1 LAAGA
6 ISSGDILK
14 FAMGP
19 VGPKVFSG
27 FTAVGPDTVYTVQRG
42 YGWTRVPPYFA
53 TFGRWAAFPDA
64 LTCNLAAP
72 SPPLSGKAAGYSGSF
87 EFRLD
92 LPRGEY
98 RVAVLS
104 GNYGYLPSQIE
115 TFAYDND
122 HKMYYRPAAER
133 IGANQ
138 QQVWEREFTSQ
149 MLVEEFYHDL
159 NTVLRRGMTL
169 WDRVVA
175 WRFPVRSF
183 TVVVGEGGMTLRFE
197 NMPVNALLVWP
208 VGREAEGQAFLE
220 QLTAQ
225 RRASFPAK
233 DITPPPANAL
243 PELPSEARTN
253 GYFLFAPHWSE
264 RIYPTTIP
272 RAEWVKSE
280 VRAAA
285 ALGQFESFT
294 VAVYP
299 LRDLSRCRMWVS
311 DLTGPGGAR
320 LPASVVDVEVMR
332 YLELQ
337 AGEGPNYETVAY
349 LPLKWE
355 RLPVDAGLPRVWWF
369 TLKVPPA
376 TRPGEYVGR
385 VTFEAAN
392 APAGSLGV
400 RFRVYP
406 FELQPLRN
414 HYQALYHDYYQFPG
428 GGIDRHVQWER
439 DAGFNVI
446 TTRGN
451 ISGLT
456 YHHGLMSW
464 PDLADWARQLE
475 VYRRN
480 GFPMQLVVS
489 QGALAAA
496 YTATGEYRT
505 EPGFGGAHQVKD
517 HFSAEFDNCYKRL
530 ARAISDGFKRRGW
543 PEIIFYD
550 SGEAACEGPR
560 GVRTESHLMR
570 LLHEAGVKNT
580 ASVSG
585 TASSLSL
592 RYSAPQMYLTM
603 LSEVNQE
610 NIGRVRQTGSRFG
623 IYGPGETR
631 FERGFWF
638 WRTGAMLCSEEGG
651 VALYGNPYD
660 PFDGS
665 RAYDW
670 GDVYPTPDG
679 PAISLHTAEKRAGI
693 DDSRY
698 LFQLEGL
705 AIEANRRATKKS
717 LNAAAR
723 ARKVLFEI
731 LKYIDVNIS
740 HYETMEDEP
749 PGVVLDRLREVVARE
764 IEEMETLL
772 RSN

>member
-1 LAAGA
+1 
-6 ISSGDILK
+6 
-14 FAMGP
+14 
-19 VGPKVFSG
+19 
-27 FTAVGPDTVYTVQRG
+27 
-42 YGWTRVPPYFA
+42 
-53 TFGRWAAFPDA
+53 
-64 LTCNLAAP
+64 
-72 SPPLSGKAAGYSGSF
+72 
-87 EFRLD
+87 
-92 LPRGEY
+92 
-98 RVAVLS
+98 
-104 GNYGYLPSQIE
+104 
-115 TFAYDND
+115 
-122 HKMYYRPAAER
+122 
-133 IGANQ
+133 
-138 QQVWEREFTSQ
+138 
-149 MLVEEFYHDL
+149 
-159 NTVLRRGMTL
+159 
-169 WDRVVA
+169 
-175 WRFPVRSF
+175 
-183 TVVVGEGGMTLRFE
+183 
-197 NMPVNALLVWP
+197 
-208 VGREAEGQAFLE
+208 
-220 QLTAQ
+220 
-225 RRASFPAK
+225 
-233 DITPPPANAL
+233 
-243 PELPSEARTN
+243 
-253 GYFLFAPHWSE
+253 
-264 RIYPTTIP
+264 
-272 RAEWVKSE
+272 
-280 VRAAA
+280 
-285 ALGQFESFT
+285 
-294 VAVYP
+294 
-299 LRDLSRCRMWVS
+299 
-311 DLTGPGGAR
+311 
-320 LPASVVDVEVMR
+320 
-332 YLELQ
+332 
-337 AGEGPNYETVAY
+337 
-349 LPLKWE
+349 
-355 RLPVDAGLPRVWWF
+355 
-369 TLKVPPA
+369 LKVPPA

-505 EPGFGGAHQVKD
+505 EPGFGGVRQVKD

-530 ARAISDGFKRRGW
+530 ARAISIGFKRRGW

-550 SGEAACEGPR
+550 SGAAACEGPR

-580 ASVSG
+580 TSVSG
-585 TASSLSL
+585 IATPLSL
-592 RYSAPQMYLTM
+592 HYSVPWMDLTI
-603 LSEVNQE
+603 LNEVNEE

-651 VALYGNPYD
+651 LALYGNPYD

-665 RAYDW
+665 SGYDW
-670 GDVYPTPDG
+670 GDVYPAPNG

-698 LFQLEGL
+698 LFQLEELTTDAEKRGST
-705 AIEANRRATKKS
+705 EAQ
-717 LNAAAR
+717 AAVTHAR
-723 ARKVLFEI
+723 MVVAELERDIQV
-731 LKYIDVNIS
+731 DIS
-740 HYETMEDEP
+740 HYETVEDEP
-749 PGVVLDRLREVVARE
+749 SGAILDRLREKVAEE
-764 IEEMETLL
+764 IAELQRAL
-772 RSN
+772 RN

>member
-1 LAAGA
+1 
-6 ISSGDILK
+6 
-14 FAMGP
+14 
-19 VGPKVFSG
+19 
-27 FTAVGPDTVYTVQRG
+27 
-42 YGWTRVPPYFA
+42 VPQYFA
-53 TFGRWAAFPDA
+53 TFPRWEAFPDA
-64 LTCNLAAP
+64 LTCELAAP
-72 SPPLSGKAAGYSGSF
+72 SAPLSGKAAGYTGAF

-92 LPRGEY
+92 LPRGAY
-98 RVAVLS
+98 RVAVWS

-115 TFAYDND
+115 TFAYDLE
-122 HKMYYRPAAER
+122 HKTYYRPADER
-133 IGANQ
+133 IFANGQ
-138 QQVWEREFTSQ
+138 KVWSREFTSQ
-149 MLVEEFYHDL
+149 VLVEEFYHDL

-183 TVVVGEGGMTLRFE
+183 AVGVGEGGLTLRFE
-197 NMPVNALLVWP
+197 NMPVNAMVVWP
-208 VGREAEGQAFLE
+208 AGREAEGQAFLE

-243 PELPSEARTN
+243 PELPPEARTN

-264 RIYPTTIP
+264 RIYPTTLP
-272 RAEWVKSE
+272 RAEWLKRE
-280 VRAAA
+280 VRVAA

-299 LRDLSRCRMWVS
+299 LRDLSRCSLSIS

-320 LPASVVDVEVMR
+320 LPASAVDVEVMR
-332 YLELQ
+332 YMELQ

-355 RLPVDAGLPRVWWF
+355 RLPVDTGLPRVWWL
-369 TLKVPPA
+369 TLKAPPG
-376 TRPGEYVGR
+376 TRPGEYAGR
-385 VTFEAAN
+385 VTFQAAN
-392 APAGSLGV
+392 APSASLAV
-400 RFRVYP
+400 RVRVYP
-406 FELQPLRN
+406 FELQPLKN

-428 GGIDRHVQWER
+428 GGIDRHVQWQR
-439 DAGFNVI
+439 DVGFNVI
-446 TTRGN
+446 TTRGV

-456 YHHGLMSW
+456 YHDGVMSW
-464 PDLADWARQLE
+464 PDLADWSRQLE
-475 VYRRN
+475 AYRRN
-480 GFPMQLVVS
+480 GFPMQMVVS
-489 QGALAAA
+489 QGALGSA

-505 EPGFGGAHQVKD
+505 EPGFTGPRQVKD
-517 HFSAEFDNCYKRL
+517 HFSTEFDNCYKRL

-543 PEIIFYD
+543 PEIIFYE

-585 TASSLSL
+585 EATPLSL
-592 RYSAPQMYLTM
+592 RYSVPQMYLTI
-603 LSEVNQE
+603 LSEVNAE
-610 NIGRVRQTGSRFG
+610 NLRRVREAGSLPG

-638 WRTGAMLCSEEGG
+638 WRTGALLCSEEGG

-665 RAYDW
+665 SGYDW
-670 GDVYPTPDG
+670 GDVYPAPNG

-698 LFQLEGL
+698 LFQLEELMTDAEKRDSAQAQAAVAHARGVVTEL
-705 AIEANRRATKKS
+705 VRGIE
-717 LNAAAR
+717 
-723 ARKVLFEI
+723 VDF
-731 LKYIDVNIS
+731 S
-740 HYETMEDEP
+740 HYQTVEDEP
-749 PGVVLDRLREVVARE
+749 VGEILDRVRE
-764 IEEMETLL
+764 IVAEEITEMQRVL
-772 RSN
+772 RN